1 MRQRDAYC
9 RFAGTCRLSLNLILA
24 CSPKQSGSWA
34 VAALLQRIEDIASA
48 ENVSL
53 LSPSTV
59 SELSSIF
66 GEPDSVGILHRIADI
81 CSEPSPSPTPE
92 QCVLQSIPSQLVSGM
107 AMVIAPLLSS
117 LILAAANQK
126 NSAGGSADVK
136 YKFRWEVLK
145 TCSRIWS
152 LLPDPALP
160 LANFG
165 MRFKQAGSN
174 QAKDA
179 LQVVGAARQACP
191 CASHEC
197 F

>member
-59 SELSSIF
+59 SELSSLF
-66 GEPDSVGILHRIADI
+66 GEPDSVGILYRIADI
-81 CSEPSPSPTPE
+81 CSEPSSSPTPE

-107 AMVIAPLLSS
+107 TMVLAPLLSS
-117 LILAAANQK
+117 LIFAANQK

-136 YKFRWEVLK
+136 YKFRCQVLK

-152 LLPDPALP
+152 LLPDPGGLP

-179 LQVVGAARQACP
+179 LQVVGAVRQACL